1 VSDRSFGDIT
11 AKRRVMEDGVYM
23 LDTHLEQRDNET
35 KMHVMENRIKR
46 LLFEEER
53 ARREAEKAR
62 KKADSML
69 KARQRH

>member
-1 VSDRSFGDIT
+1 
-11 AKRRVMEDGVYM
+11 MEDGVYM